1 MLSKQKTR
9 LGVVY
14 SCTSPSTLKA
24 FLDINWHTK
33 RLYSTSVSLLGTVKN
48 VNELELSPYWV
59 TGFADAES
67 SFSLKVSKKSTIASG
82 WNVVPEFKIELHSRD
97 LLLLRKIHSFFG
109 IGTVYERE
117 DRNMVYYSVQSARA
131 ITNIIIPHF
140 DKYPL
145 ITQKKADYL
154 LFKQAVDLLNLKA
167 RSNIE
172 GILKIISIKASMNLG
187 LSESLKVNFPNV
199 IPVPR
204 PVFCFSGIPHP
215 NWLSGFVDGE
225 GYFYVK
231 SIQNK
236 NYSTGFSVGLVFSIS
251 QHVRDEILLT
261 KFIDYLGCGK
271 IERASTRPDGVNFV
285 PPPASLRGGGV

>member
-1 MLSKQKTR
+1 MKHSINNYNSSAKVLSKQKTR

-24 FLDINWHTK
+24 FLDIKWHTK

-109 IGTVYERE
+109 IGTIYERE

-140 DKYPL
+140 DKYLL
-145 ITQKKADYL
+145 ITAPHKRRL
-154 LFKQAVDLLNLKA
+154 
-167 RSNIE
+167 
-172 GILKIISIKASMNLG
+172 IISYL
-187 LSESLKVNFPNV
+187 
-199 IPVPR
+199 
-204 PVFCFSGIPHP
+204 
-215 NWLSGFVDGE
+215 
-225 GYFYVK
+225 
-231 SIQNK
+231 NK
-236 NYSTGFSVGLVFSIS
+236 LWIS
-251 QHVRDEILLT
+251 
-261 KFIDYLGCGK
+261 
-271 IERASTRPDGVNFV
+271 
-285 PPPASLRGGGV
+285 